1 MYSGSAFVIL
11 NAQNLQ
17 GIEEKMIWSENVRR
31 PERARE
37 SRKEGRVQLTHTH
50 THKKTGIQ
58 NGPFGSFQ
66 TLHAL
71 FCQLSCV

>member
-50 THKKTGIQ
+50 THTHTQKLE
-58 NGPFGSFQ
+58 SRMD
-66 TLHAL
+66 
-71 FCQLSCV
+71 LSDHSKLCMLCFVS